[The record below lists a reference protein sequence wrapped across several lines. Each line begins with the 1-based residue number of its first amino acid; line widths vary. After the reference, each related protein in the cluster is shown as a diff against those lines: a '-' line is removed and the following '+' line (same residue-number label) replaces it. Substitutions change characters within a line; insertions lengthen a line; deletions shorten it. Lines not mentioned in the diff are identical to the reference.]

1 VAASSSDEL
10 SYDPSADDA
19 STTEAFSLD
28 LTGETVAAFAASVDD
43 ANVATV
49 TEFIE
54 VIGAKSTGDC
64 IRAAFE
70 VEMALESDDSE
81 VPVEFDITVTNEADL
96 GIGDRSAALGYELTA
111 VFIMPIEIELDVV
124 FSQLGSDLVGLV
136 HTVFGEPTSGFD
148 PLVELQAIVDS
159 LAG

>member
-10 SYDPSADDA
+10 SDDPSADDA

-43 ANVATV
+43 ANIATV

-54 VIGAKSTGDC
+54 VIGAKETGDC
-64 IRAAFE
+64 MRAAFE
-70 VEMALESDDSE
+70 AEMALEPDDSE
-81 VPVEFDITVTNEADL
+81 VPVEFEISVTNEGDL

-124 FSQLGSDLVGLV
+124 FSQVGSDVVGLV
-136 HTVFGEPTSGFD
+136 HTVSGEPTSGFD
-148 PLVELQAIVDS
+148 PVVELQAIVDS